1 MKILIFSDTHLT
13 DKFNESKYRYLKKII
28 EQADQVIINGDF
40 WEGYEISFSEFIN
53 SPWNKLFPLLKKK
66 KAIYLY
72 GNHDA
77 EFLCDK
83 RVALFSDLQTGS
95 YNLKLN
101 DKEYVIVHGNNLI
114 KLIDDVWFIKKSSLI
129 IKLLSYNLGIIEGFM
144 IRTFGKRYLKAVHQR
159 FNNKIKKHVREN
171 GFRGKTVISGHTHL
185 AEIDLENNYIN
196 IGLNKNGIG
205 QHLFIDDGKIEL
217 NEVRYEN

>member
-13 DKFNESKYRYLKKII
+13 DKFSEGKYRYLKKII

-53 SPWNKLFPLLKKK
+53 SPWNKLFPLLKTK

-77 EFLCDK
+77 KHFCDK
-83 RVALFSDLQTGS
+83 RVTLFSNLQTSS

-101 DKEYVIVHGNNLI
+101 DKEYVIVHGNNLV
-114 KLIDDVWFIKKSSLI
+114 KLIDDFWLIKKHPLV
-129 IKLLSYNLGIIEGFM
+129 IKLLSSNLGIIESFM

-159 FNNKIKKHVREN
+159 FNNKIKKHIREN

-185 AEIDLENNYIN
+185 AEIDLENSYIN
-196 IGLNKNGIG
+196 TGINIHGFG
-205 QHLFIDDGKIEL
+205 QHLFINQGNIEF